1 VGKIFYHVRII
12 YSYMKKFISDT
23 VAADTIPLKLV
34 VYLALLAAV
43 VLLLAHAWNTTASPV
58 LQDAEIKAQAESA
71 SLSLLSIQGGYARD
85 SADRHSPEGSMCSL
99 TFSLP
104 PSVRYISFGVDPDQE
119 CNGNLTDSEWI
130 PENNTLIYQYN
141 NGVKKRML
149 IDGKPIHF
157 IKGIQ
162 DSEGIWVP
170 ARAQES
176 SEAPSVLENTAVII
190 EYPVSGEFLFEMV
203 TRDGIRYTMARF

>member
-1 VGKIFYHVRII
+1 
-12 YSYMKKFISDT
+12 MKKFVSDT

-43 VLLLAHAWNTTASPV
+43 VLLLAHAWSIASPV
-58 LQDAEIKAQAESA
+58 LQDAEIKSQAESA
-71 SLSLLSIQGGYARD
+71 SLSLLSIQGGYARN
-85 SADRHSPEGSMCSL
+85 SEDRHSPEGSMCTL

-104 PSVRYISFGVDPDQE
+104 PSVRYIGFGVDPDRE

-130 PENNTLIYQYN
+130 PENNTLVYQYKS
-141 NGVKKRML
+141 GVKKRVL
-149 IDGKPIHF
+149 LEGKPVHF

-162 DSEGIWVP
+162 NSEGRWVP
-170 ARAQES
+170 AGSVGSNETF
-176 SEAPSVLENTAVII
+176 SVLESTAVVI

-203 TRDGIRYTMARF
+203 THNGTRYTMARF

>member
-1 VGKIFYHVRII
+1 
-12 YSYMKKFISDT
+12 MKKFVSDT

-43 VLLLAHAWNTTASPV
+43 VLLLAQAWSVASPV

-71 SLSLLSIQGGYARD
+71 SLSLLSIQGGYARN
-85 SADRHSPEGSMCSL
+85 SEDRHSPEGSMCIL

-119 CNGNLTDSEWI
+119 CNGKLTDSEWI
-130 PENNTLIYQYN
+130 PEDNTVIYQYK
-141 NGVKKRML
+141 NGVKKRVFL
-149 IDGKPIHF
+149 EGAPIHF
-157 IKGIQ
+157 IKGIRN
-162 DSEGIWVP
+162 SEGIWVP
-170 ARAQES
+170 ANQEG
-176 SEAPSVLENTAVII
+176 SETFSALENTAIVI

-203 TRDGIRYTMARF
+203 THNGTRYTISRF